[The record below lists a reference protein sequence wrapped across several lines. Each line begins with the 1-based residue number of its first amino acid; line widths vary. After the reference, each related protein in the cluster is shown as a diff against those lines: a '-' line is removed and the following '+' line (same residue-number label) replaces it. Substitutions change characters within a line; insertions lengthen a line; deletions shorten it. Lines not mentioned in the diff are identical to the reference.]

1 MMTLVVANEEDVC
14 EVGICV
20 GRSGAPY
27 ADAELISTL
36 PQMTAE
42 VIHLRRKIFSR
53 DQLLST
59 KEMIQKSRS
68 Q

>member
-42 VIHLRRKIFSR
+42 VIHLRRKIF
-53 DQLLST
+53 
-59 KEMIQKSRS
+59 
-68 Q
+68 